1 MHNFKDIT
9 NTNIGL
15 SENSYQEGDQMEIKV
30 FNNDINKAM
39 RQMKR
44 KLQQEGMFRELKK
57 RRFHE
62 KPSAKRKRKKEES
75 IRRERK
81 RLRKLKRFA

>member
-1 MHNFKDIT
+1 
-9 NTNIGL
+9 
-15 SENSYQEGDQMEIKV
+15 MEIKV

-39 RQMKR
+39 RLMKR
-44 KLQQEGMFRELKK
+44 KLQQEGMFRELKN

>member
-1 MHNFKDIT
+1 
-9 NTNIGL
+9 
-15 SENSYQEGDQMEIKV
+15 MEVKV

-44 KLQQEGMFRELKK
+44 KLQQDGMFREIK
-57 RRFHE
+57 RRRYHE
-62 KPSAKRKRKKEES
+62 KPSDRRKRKQQES

-81 RLRKLKRFA
+81 RLRKLKRFS

>member
-1 MHNFKDIT
+1 
-9 NTNIGL
+9 
-15 SENSYQEGDQMEIKV
+15 MEIKV
-30 FNNDINKAM
+30 YNNDINTAM

-44 KLQQEGMFRELKK
+44 KLHPEGMFRELKK

-81 RLRKLKRFA
+81 RLSKFKRFA

>member
-1 MHNFKDIT
+1 
-9 NTNIGL
+9 
-15 SENSYQEGDQMEIKV
+15 MEIKV

-39 RQMKR
+39 RVMKR
-44 KLQQEGMFRELKK
+44 KLQQEGMFRELKN

>member
-1 MHNFKDIT
+1 
-9 NTNIGL
+9 
-15 SENSYQEGDQMEIKV
+15 MEIKV
-30 FNNDINKAM
+30 FNNDLNKAM

-62 KPSAKRKRKKEES
+62 KPSAKRKRKKEEA

-81 RLRKLKRFA
+81 RLRKLKRLA

>member
-1 MHNFKDIT
+1 
-9 NTNIGL
+9 
-15 SENSYQEGDQMEIKV
+15 MEIKV

-62 KPSAKRKRKKEES
+62 KPSAKRKRKKQES

-81 RLRKLKRFA
+81 RLRKLKRFV

>member
-1 MHNFKDIT
+1 
-9 NTNIGL
+9 
-15 SENSYQEGDQMEIKV
+15 MEVKV
-30 FNNDINKAM
+30 FNNDLNKAM

-44 KLQQEGMFRELKK
+44 KLQQDGMFRELKR

-62 KPSAKRKRKKEES
+62 KPSARRKRKEQEAMK
-75 IRRERK
+75 RERK

>member
-1 MHNFKDIT
+1 
-9 NTNIGL
+9 
-15 SENSYQEGDQMEIKV
+15 MEIKV
-30 FNNDINKAM
+30 INNDLKKAM

-62 KPSAKRKRKKEES
+62 KPSAKKKRKKEES

>member
-1 MHNFKDIT
+1 V
-9 NTNIGL
+9 
-15 SENSYQEGDQMEIKV
+15 EVKV
-30 FNNDINKAM
+30 LNNDLNKAM

-62 KPSAKRKRKKEES
+62 KPSAKRKRKQLES
-75 IRRERK
+75 LRRERK
-81 RLRKLKRFA
+81 RSKKLKRFV